1 MACCRKGAA
10 TGGVTL
16 APMDAPDHSFDRWL
30 VACLCADWCHVCQDY
45 RQTFDQLTREFA
57 GAAGFVW
64 VDIEDDED
72 ALGTVEVDDFPT
84 LLIAR
89 AGEICHF
96 AAVMPNAPAGQ
107 RLVRR
112 ALAGEL
118 APLGDAYLAGLPER
132 LRALRR
138 ARGKP
143 EIDDGQFRLTVDV
156 QIPPCDTNAA

>member
-1 MACCRKGAA
+1 
-10 TGGVTL
+10 
-16 APMDAPDHSFDRWL
+16 MDAPDHSFDRWL

-45 RQTFDQLTREFA
+45 RQTFAQLAREFA

-96 AAVMPNAPAGQ
+96 AAVMPNAPTGQ

-132 LRALRR
+132 LHALRR

-156 QIPPCDTNAA
+156 QISVGDTNAA

>member
-1 MACCRKGAA
+1 
-10 TGGVTL
+10 
-16 APMDAPDHSFDRWL
+16 MDAPEPSSDGWL

-45 RQTFDQLTREFA
+45 RQTFAQLAGEFA
-57 GAAGFVW
+57 GAAEFVW

-89 AGEICHF
+89 AGRICHF
-96 AAVMPNAPAGQ
+96 APVMPNAPTGQ

-118 APLGDAYLAGLPER
+118 APLGDASLAGLPAR
-132 LRALRR
+132 LHALRR
-138 ARGKP
+138 ARG
-143 EIDDGQFRLTVDV
+143 
-156 QIPPCDTNAA
+156 